1 MEDFRKKTSE
11 SDSPQDASYPASIQK
26 MSEKWREIRQA
37 DPQADSR
44 TFLERNFLKIG
55 IGIGL
60 LILIMLIVFGGFAFL
75 VWNAR

>member
-11 SDSPQDASYPASIQK
+11 SDSTQDASYPASIQK
-26 MSEKWREIRQA
+26 MSEKWRAIRRA

-60 LILIMLIVFGGFAFL
+60 LVLIMLIVFGGFAFL
-75 VWNAR
+75 VLNAR